1 MIASV
6 RHEAFIYWRSE
17 IKDPV
22 VLTTRLIMN
31 IAEEIENIEIESAVD
46 SCESGF
52 PVIIIPVYI
61 YTHS

>member
-1 MIASV
+1 
-6 RHEAFIYWRSE
+6 
-17 IKDPV
+17 
-22 VLTTRLIMN
+22 MN